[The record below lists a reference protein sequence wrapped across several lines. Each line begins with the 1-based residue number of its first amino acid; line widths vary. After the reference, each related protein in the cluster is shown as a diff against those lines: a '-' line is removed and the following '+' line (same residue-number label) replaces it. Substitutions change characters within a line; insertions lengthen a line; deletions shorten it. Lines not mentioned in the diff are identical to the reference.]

1 MSSTLKQIMN
11 EDTMAPSAPSAPW
24 GDNVKKASPPMPNS
38 GNSWPW
44 ILLAV
49 AVLVGLAIYFKPRI
63 IDFLS
68 VPEKVIEEEVKKEV
82 DTTKKK
88 FGKMED
94 EDFVKPLEVVDKSGV
109 LEEQG
114 SCYIGTDRGIRSCI
128 DVSPGDKCMSGQIFP
143 RRDICVNPNLRL

>member
-1 MSSTLKQIMN
+1 M
-11 EDTMAPSAPSAPW
+11 
-24 GDNVKKASPPMPNS
+24 
-38 GNSWPW
+38 
-44 ILLAV
+44 
-49 AVLVGLAIYFKPRI
+49 
-63 IDFLS
+63 
-68 VPEKVIEEEVKKEV
+68 IEEEVKKEV

>member
-11 EDTMAPSAPSAPW
+11 ENTMSPPAPW
-24 GDNVKKASPPMPNS
+24 SDSAKKVTPPIPS
-38 GNSWPW
+38 SRSSWPW
-44 ILLAV
+44 IILAF
-49 AVLVGLAIYFKPRI
+49 AVLLGIAIYFKPRI

-68 VPEKVIEEEVKKEV
+68 LPEKVIEKELKKEV
-82 DTTKKK
+82 DTGKKK

-94 EDFVKPLEVVDKSGV
+94 KDFVKPLEVVDKSGV

-128 DVSPGDKCMSGQIFP
+128 DVSPGDKCMSGKIFP

>member
-1 MSSTLKQIMN
+1 MSSTLKEIMN
-11 EDTMAPSAPSAPW
+11 EDTMAPSAPW
-24 GDNVKKASPPMPNS
+24 GYNVKKASTPMPAS
-38 GNSWPW
+38 GSTWPW
-44 ILLAV
+44 ILLAL
-49 AVLVGLAIYFKPRI
+49 ALLVGLAIYFKPRI

-94 EDFVKPLEVVDKSGV
+94 EEFVKPLEVVDKSGV

-128 DVSPGDKCMSGQIFP
+128 DVRPGDKCMSGQIFP